1 MQKAIKMLSWLFHRR
16 RLREDNRI
24 IARGILALLKG
35 QADMSEKIEA
45 FRASLDAF
53 LARQAA
59 LVSEVQPLKDQ
70 LTAVMAERDEANAAL
85 VEATTKMDAA

>member
-1 MQKAIKMLSWLFHRR
+1 MLSWLFHRR
-16 RLREDNRI
+16 SLREENRI
-24 IARGILALLKG
+24 IARGILALLER

-85 VEATTKMDAA
+85 EAAKADLDAR